1 MWFVTTSVAPEDD
14 ALAQWEAISR
24 RVQSTQQR
32 LVAAIEDSGVPS
44 QWFAVLHLLLH
55 ADKRRMPMTRLA
67 EDLSMT
73 SGGFTKLADRMGQ
86 EGLIDRRNS
95 DGDRRVIYAGMTA
108 EGLRLA
114 RQTERMYRAA
124 VEEHVL
130 DVLTRETLAQLAAQ
144 TQPLDREAPEGGAVE
159 DEELSPRD
167 PGLPD
172 RRSR

>member
-1 MWFVTTSVAPEDD
+1 MTSVVPEDD

-32 LVAAIEDSGVPS
+32 LLAPIEDSGVPS
-44 QWFAVLHLLLH
+44 QWFAVLHLLLR

-95 DGDRRVIYAGMTA
+95 AGDRRVIYAGLTI

-114 RQTERMYRAA
+114 RQLERVYRAA
-124 VEEHVL
+124 VQEHVL
-130 DVLTRETLAQLAAQ
+130 DILTSEKLALLAAE
-144 TQPLDREAPEGGAVE
+144 TEPLDRRPPADDGGATE
-159 DEELSPRD
+159 PAARD
-167 PGLPD
+167 PSLPD
-172 RRSR
+172 RRNR

>member
-1 MWFVTTSVAPEDD
+1 VTTSVAPEDD

-32 LVAAIEDSGVPS
+32 LVSPIEESGVPS

-55 ADKRRMPMTRLA
+55 APKRRMPMTKLA
-67 EDLSMT
+67 DDLSMT

-95 DGDRRVIYAGMTA
+95 SGDRRVIYAGLTTD
-108 EGLRLA
+108 GLRLA
-114 RQTERMYRAA
+114 RQTERMYRDA
-124 VEEHVL
+124 VREHVI
-130 DVLTRETLAQLAAQ
+130 DILTTEKLALLAAESE
-144 TQPLDREAPEGGAVE
+144 PLDRLAAGEVLGE
-159 DEELSPRD
+159 DAEPMRRD
-167 PGLPD
+167 PSLPD

>member
-1 MWFVTTSVAPEDD
+1 MTTSVAPEDD

-32 LVAAIEDSGVPS
+32 LVTRIEKSGVPS

-55 ADKRRMPMTRLA
+55 ADQRRMPMTRLA
-67 EDLSMT
+67 DELSMT

-95 DGDRRVIYAGMTA
+95 SGDRRVVYAGLTG

-114 RQTERMYRAA
+114 RQTERMYRDA
-124 VEEHVL
+124 VQEHVL
-130 DVLTRETLAQLAAQ
+130 EVLTSEKLTLLAAESE
-144 TQPLDREAPEGGAVE
+144 PLDRSAGEDGA
-159 DEELSPRD
+159 DDASDALSRD
-167 PGLPD
+167 PALPD
-172 RRSR
+172 RRTR